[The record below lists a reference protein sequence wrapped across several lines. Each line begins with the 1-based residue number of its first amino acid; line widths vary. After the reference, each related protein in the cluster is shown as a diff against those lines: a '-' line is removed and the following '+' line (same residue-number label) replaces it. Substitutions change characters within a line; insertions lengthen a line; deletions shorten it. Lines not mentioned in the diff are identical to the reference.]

1 MSKQM
6 TKKEILNLYSLM
18 VMISV
23 SKNGESIFEVTGFT
37 EENMDKMMRV
47 LVSSFDEDEVKANK
61 YIIKEVNKL
70 LEKLEDH
77 EVSENQRK
85 YFTKGDEE

>member
-6 TKKEILNLYSLM
+6 AKKEILNLYSLM
-18 VMISV
+18 IMISV
-23 SKNGESIFEVTGFT
+23 SKNGESVIEATGFT

-61 YIIKEVNKL
+61 YIVKEVNKL
-70 LEKLEDH
+70 LKKLDDH

-85 YFTKGDEE
+85 YFPKGDK